1 MLYLTDFYY
10 EYAYSRNSLR
20 EHFIFFS
27 KASFHKEIGCYSECA
42 DSRNRESTRGAIGAR
57 GIRLTLFE
65 GQAQFVT
72 SPQHTEVVKDF
83 LKEDISGELTRAALE
98 TLAVIAYRGPV
109 TKIEIEHVRGVNC
122 SQSLRNL
129 LIRGLI
135 DSTEAAGE
143 KKYILTFDFIN
154 HIGIQNIKDL
164 PDYDALR
171 DHARIQELLATDGKI
186 ESDAVSPNETV

>member
-1 MLYLTDFYY
+1 MSTPILETLLESILFSSPKPLSIKKLAVIANAQIP
-10 EYAYSRNSLR
+10 EIERALEALSEHYA
-20 EHFIFFS
+20 
-27 KASFHKEIGCYSECA
+27 
-42 DSRNRESTRGAIGAR
+42 AR